1 VNVKEYQLFE
11 NTLLWG
17 ITADKFSYCQ
27 EGISELKTSLFSKR
41 RREPSHPASVSS
53 FVKANWKFFGENG
66 KCKKSICVYRIL
78 TSSLL
83 PE

>member
-1 VNVKEYQLFE
+1 MSKGYQLFV
-11 NTLLWG
+11 NTLLCG

-41 RREPSHPASVSS
+41 RREPSHPASVSGS
-53 FVKANWKFFGENG
+53 VEANWKVFGENR
-66 KCKKSICVYRIL
+66 KCKKSIWVYRIL

-83 PE
+83 RE